1 MPDLDRLREVGQ
13 LVRQPAFGELL
24 DTRRRRTRRTRI
36 ATASALVAA
45 VTVAV
50 AALAASGGDVRSD
63 PSPVAPSPSPTAT
76 PTERF
81 EIPAGQQTTTPDIR
95 PSDVHGFAVLAT
107 VTNTQPGHQG
117 DSQLSATVT
126 RPVDSAFFSVYCR
139 GRSDLWYFWDRGDGG
154 GGDGTCSP
162 DADTTPSGARRRGTL
177 EPSGDI
183 GEIART
189 QRGTESITVR
199 MWIARPSAAYL
210 RCRRQDTED
219 CFTKYG
225 LPQPTVSPKAQFG
238 FGIYAH
244 ESPRALRLF
253 PGNADPTNY
262 SYGAI
267 SSIDKVAWLL
277 DRAVAAAPGADRLAF
292 ELPASDNEYLV
303 DVYDTFG
310 PRFDRCLDQ
319 HQGELP
325 DFASTDHSVY
335 EAARDQLC
343 YADLQ
348 LVVDGTPVPPDDAD
362 AAYKGHFSELGALLP
377 PGVVH
382 RVEVRVIRGDPR
394 NIRFAVIVR
403 TRTELP
409 ADTGP

>member
-24 DTRRRRTRRTRI
+24 DTRRRRTRRTLI
-36 ATASALVAA
+36 TTASALAVA

-50 AALAASGGDVRSD
+50 TVLAASGGDVRSD
-63 PSPVAPSPSPTAT
+63 LLPVAPSPSPTAT
-76 PTERF
+76 PTEPF

-95 PSDVHGFAVLAT
+95 PGDVHGFAVLAT
-107 VTNTQPGHQG
+107 VTNSQPGHQG
-117 DSQLSATVT
+117 DAELTATVT
-126 RPVDSAFFSVYCR
+126 SPVDGAYFSVYCR
-139 GRSDLWYFWDRGDGG
+139 GPSDLWFFWDRGDGG

-162 DADTTPSGARRRGTL
+162 DADTTRRDLTGQL

-183 GEIART
+183 GELART

-199 MWIARPSAAYL
+199 MWVVRPSAAYL
-210 RCRRQDTED
+210 RCRQRDTED
-219 CFTKYG
+219 CTSKYG
-225 LPQPTVSPKAQFG
+225 LPQPIVSPEAQFG

-253 PGNADPTNY
+253 AGNADPTNY
-262 SYGAI
+262 SFGAL
-267 SSIDKVAWLL
+267 SSLDKVAWLL
-277 DRAVAAAPGADRLAF
+277 DRAVTAAPGADRLAF
-292 ELPASDNEYLV
+292 ELPASDDEYLV
-303 DVYDTFG
+303 DVYDARG
-310 PRFDRCLDQ
+310 PHFERCLAQ
-319 HQGELP
+319 HPGELP

-335 EAARDQLC
+335 EAAVDQLC

-348 LVVDGTPVPPDDAD
+348 LVVDGTPVPPDNTDPVD
-362 AAYKGHFSELGALLP
+362 KGHFSELGALLP

-382 RVEVRVIRGDPR
+382 RVEVRVVRGDPR
-394 NIRFAVIVR
+394 NIVYAVIVR

-409 ADTGP
+409 AATGP